1 MSKRASD
8 ERRAAPSSSHA
19 PTGGGRAATGGEH
32 IDERRA
38 APSSSHAPAG
48 GGRAATGGVRSRG
61 ERINGVLLLDKPSGM
76 TSNAALQKAR
86 RLFNAAK
93 AGHTGTLDPMAT
105 GLLPLTF
112 GEATKFSADLLNAD
126 KSYRATIKLGVTTT
140 SGDADG
146 TVVATRGV
154 EVPDQTLQAAL
165 SRFVGTIEQVP
176 PMHSALKHDGQPLY
190 KLARAGGKVER
201 APRQVSVH
209 RLKLIER
216 REDELVV
223 DVDCSKGT
231 YVRVLAEDIG
241 RALGCGA
248 HLSALRRTRAG
259 RLRVDDAV
267 TLAVL
272 EALAPELRLA
282 KLLPEDELL
291 ASLATVLLDDVHA
304 ARFRQGQRLALDAEP
319 RGSRVRVYG
328 GENEL
333 LGTATISEWGV
344 VEPERLVTNY

>member
-1 MSKRASD
+1 MSKRA
-8 ERRAAPSSSHA
+8 RIRA
-19 PTGGGRAATGGEH
+19 
-32 IDERRA
+32 
-38 APSSSHAPAG
+38 
-48 GGRAATGGVRSRG
+48 
-61 ERINGVLLLDKPSGM
+61 ERINGVLLLDKPGGM
-76 TSNAALQKAR
+76 TSNTALQKAR
-86 RLFNAAK
+86 GLLNAAK

-146 TVVATRGV
+146 TVVATR
-154 EVPDQTLQAAL
+154 EVDVSDQELQLTL
-165 SRFVGTIEQVP
+165 SHFVGTIEQVP

-190 KLARAGGKVER
+190 KLARAGNEVER
-201 APRQVSVH
+201 APRQISVH
-209 RLKLIER
+209 RLALVER
-216 REDELVV
+216 RDDELVV

-241 RALGCGA
+241 QALGCGA

-259 RLRVDDAV
+259 RLSVDDAV
-267 TLAVL
+267 TLAAL
-272 EALAPELRLA
+272 EALAPEVRLGR
-282 KLLPEDELL
+282 LLPEDELL
-291 ASLATVLLDDVHA
+291 ASLATVVLDDAHA

-328 GENEL
+328 SENEL

-344 VEPERLVTNY
+344 VEPERLVTRQLTEQLKTNESLQ